1 MKNLISALSPSGRI
15 SWLRLLT
22 FSLISALFFLSACS
36 IPEYREDTSVK
47 EVIRISPKPNKLTAG
62 DEVQFSSEYY
72 ADGALNQKLRPSW
85 SLRDSLDST
94 RATIDATGKLTM
106 LDSAEVGVVAWVR
119 PPVGDPKRDKDIP
132 QETHVINAKKHN
144 EPLIKNDAI
153 LLGILMLILAL
164 IFKTSHNGKPA
175 WEKFYKFVPALLLCY
190 FLPSLLTTL
199 PSTVSGLAN
208 VDFKLIDPE
217 ESRLYFVASR
227 YLLPASLVFLCLS
240 IDFQGIKKLGSKAVI
255 MFLTGTAGIIIG
267 GPVALLIV
275 AYVAPGLL
283 GAESAGEIWRGL
295 STVAGSWIGG
305 GANQTAMKE
314 VFEVPDK
321 MFSAMVT
328 VDVIVANVW
337 MAVLLIGA
345 GRNEKVDKWL
355 KADSSAIEDV
365 KKRMEDFQLSVNK
378 TPKLT
383 DSMILMAVGFGAV
396 AIGHLVAD
404 VMTPIMKEP
413 KTFHFLF
420 HTKLTALSS
429 HFFWLVVVA
438 TTLGLAFSFTKL
450 RNLEGVGAS
459 RMGSLFIYV
468 LVATI
473 GMKMDVT
480 EIFRNP
486 GLFVVGFIWMAI
498 HAGLMIG
505 VAKLIKSPFFFVAV
519 GSQANVGGAASAP
532 IVASAFNPALAPV
545 GVLLAVLGYAVGT
558 YGALVCAQLM
568 QAVSP

>member
-1 MKNLISALSPSGRI
+1 MKQLLFTLLAVLV
-15 SWLRLLT
+15 LLT
-22 FSLISALFFLSACS
+22 GCS
-36 IPEYREDTSVK
+36 IPEYKPDAKVK
-47 EVIRISPKPNKLTAG
+47 EKIVITPKPEKLAPGQPT
-62 DEVQFSSEYY
+62 QFSVEYY
-72 ADGALNQKLRPSW
+72 VNGDLVQGHTPSW
-85 SLRDSLDST
+85 ALRNGEDSAH
-94 RATIDATGKLTM
+94 ATIDAAGVVTL
-106 LDSAEVGVVAWVR
+106 LDSSKSEVGVVAWVR
-119 PPVGDPKRDKDIP
+119 PPSGVAEMDKKIPRDTWVVFEVAEKKP
-132 QETHVINAKKHN
+132 WIN
-144 EPLIKNDAI
+144 NDAI
-153 LLGILMLILAL
+153 LLGILMIILAL
-164 IFKTSHNGKPA
+164 IFKTHASKKDF
-175 WEKFYKFVPALLLCY
+175 WQKFYKIVPALLLCY
-190 FLPSLLTTL
+190 FLPSLLTTS
-199 PSTVSGLAN
+199 PSTFSGITGGH
-208 VDFKLIDPE
+208 FRLIDAE
-217 ESRLYFVASR
+217 GSRLYFVASR

-240 IDFQGIKKLGSKAVI
+240 IDFQGIKRLGSKAVI

-267 GPVALLIV
+267 GPVALALV

-283 GAESAGEIWRGL
+283 GAESAGEVWRGL

-314 VFEVPDK
+314 VFLVPDK

-337 MAVLLIGA
+337 MALLLIGA
-345 GRNEKVDKWL
+345 GRNEKMDKWL

-365 KKRMEDFQLSVNK
+365 KKRMADFQLSVNK
-378 TPKLT
+378 TPNLT
-383 DSMILMAVGFGAV
+383 DSIILMAVGFGAV
-396 AIGHLVAD
+396 AVGHLVAD
-404 VMTPIMKEP
+404 LITPVMNKPETY
-413 KTFHFLF
+413 HFLF

-438 TTLGLAFSFTKL
+438 TTLGLTFSFTKL

-486 GLFVVGFIWMAI
+486 GLFVVGFIWMSI
-498 HAGLMIG
+498 HAGLMLL

-558 YGALVCAQLM
+558 YGALLCAQLM

>member
-1 MKNLISALSPSGRI
+1 MKKLIL
-15 SWLRLLT
+15 
-22 FSLISALFFLSACS
+22 SLIAISLLFTACS
-36 IPEYREDTSVK
+36 IPEYKEDTSVTEK
-47 EVIRISPKPNKLTAG
+47 IHISPKPEKLTAG
-62 DEVQFSSEYY
+62 DQVSFSTEYY
-72 ADGALNQKLRPSW
+72 ADGVLNQRLKPSW

-94 RATIDATGKLTM
+94 RATIDANGVLTM
-106 LDSAEVGVVAWVR
+106 LDSAEVGVIAWAR
-119 PPVGDPKRDKDIP
+119 PPVGNGKMDKVIP
-132 QETHVINAKKHN
+132 QETWVINAAP
-144 EPLIKNDAI
+144 EIKTWIENDAI
-153 LLGILMLILAL
+153 LLGILMLILAV
-164 IFKTSHNGKPA
+164 IFKTSSNGKPA

-190 FLPSLLTTL
+190 FLPSLLTTI
-199 PSTVSGLAN
+199 PSTISGLTSAN
-208 VDFKLIDPE
+208 FKLISAE

-240 IDFQGIKKLGSKAVI
+240 IDFQGIKRLGSKAVI

-275 AYVAPGLL
+275 AYVAPGIL
-283 GAESAGEIWRGL
+283 GADSAGELWRGL
-295 STVAGSWIGG
+295 ATVAGSWIGG

-337 MAVLLIGA
+337 MALLLIGA
-345 GRNEKVDKWL
+345 GKNEKMDKWL
-355 KADSSAIEDV
+355 KADSTAIEDV
-365 KKRMEDFQLSVNK
+365 KKRMADFQLSVNK

-383 DSMILMAVGFGAV
+383 DSMVLMAVGFGSVAV
-396 AIGHLVAD
+396 GHLVAD
-404 VMTPIMKEP
+404 IMTPIMNKPE
-413 KTFHFLF
+413 TFHFLF

-438 TTLGLAFSFTKL
+438 TTLGLSLSFTKL

-486 GLFVVGFIWMAI
+486 GLFVVGFIWMGI
-498 HAGLMIG
+498 HAGLMLG

-568 QAVSP
+568 AAVSP